1 MVNHIDPVMQEPRSP
16 RAARREPHGSPD
28 GARYPIAAAGCLH
41 PIINVSEVD
50 GTMYVHADF
59 QPVLG
64 EPSEQVSVQFAQ
76 QGVILACGTVQ
87 RYLPI
92 PTDALVSQARVSIAG
107 GVARIAIPT
116 ADAGH
121 RWRSLVMW

>member
-16 RAARREPHGSPD
+16 RVARREPHGLTE
-28 GARYPIAAAGCLH
+28 GARDPIAGAGSLH
-41 PIINVSEVD
+41 PLINVSEVE
-50 GTMYVHADF
+50 GTIYVHADF

-64 EPSEQVSVQFAQ
+64 DSSEQVTVQFAQ